1 MAGEFKLA
9 EAFVELKARGA
20 SQLKTQLTGIRGVA
34 TKLGSVFRNLGRTM
48 LRAFSP
54 LKLALAALIGGM
66 GVRSLLKLASDA
78 EEVGSMFNVVFSNM
92 SGEAEQTAADL
103 KKYLGAS
110 TTEVKSA
117 LANLGDTFKPL
128 GFAEAEALKL
138 SATMTRLAG
147 DLASFKNMSFDE
159 ALQRLQATLIG
170 NHENAIKFG
179 VIINENTLKAKMAE
193 LGTDKLTGAA
203 KEQAKVF
210 ARLTLLMEGTR
221 DAQGDLGRTSDSFA
235 NSMKRMW
242 SMLKELGETIGT
254 AIMPI
259 FQGLGNIISAL
270 AEKANEFVGGQLP
283 KLNEALSTV
292 KAILDGIADGIR
304 GSSFDGWSK
313 QLSDAF
319 KNASDIL
326 MATIKAVGQFLLS
339 ISLQAGQL
347 IGDGIVAAIAS
358 VGGATG
364 KFVAETWRMAKGGY
378 AITAARLGGASLEE
392 ARGIANEAVN
402 GPKASPMAALAG
414 AARSAFGPGSE
425 LANVFSRVADG
436 IGVEVGDKVGDKIEA
451 LIPEK
456 PAGADMSLFPGPR
469 WKEIDL
475 SGVAEPEQK
484 SAQTAESGLRSFS
497 GLWESLQNRMSKGEQ
512 EINAEQK
519 RQTVILDGIRA
530 NGDKPQLGGVWA

>member
-20 SQLKTQLTGIRGVA
+20 SELKTKLSGIRGIA
-34 TKLGSVFRNLGRTM
+34 SKLGSVFTNLGRTM
-48 LRAFSP
+48 LKAFNP
-54 LKLALAALIGGM
+54 LTLALGALAGGV

-78 EEVGSMFNVVFSNM
+78 EEVGSMFSVVFSNM

-110 TTEVKSA
+110 TTEVKAA

-128 GFAEAEALKL
+128 GFAEEEALKL

-170 NHENAIKFG
+170 NHENALKFG

-193 LGTDKLTGAA
+193 LGTDKLTGSA

-210 ARLTLLMEGTR
+210 ARLTLLMEGTT

-235 NSMKRMW
+235 NSTKRMW

-270 AEKANEFVGGQLP
+270 SEKANEFIGGQLP
-283 KLNEALSTV
+283 RLNEALSTV

-304 GSSFDGWSK
+304 GSSFDGWSS
-313 QLSDAF
+313 QLSSAF
-319 KNASDIL
+319 KDASDIL

-339 ISLQAGQL
+339 IAVQAGQL
-347 IGDGIVAAIAS
+347 IGEGIIAAMPGSAAAG
-358 VGGATG
+358 VWN
-364 KFVAETWRMAKGGY
+364 KAKKGY
-378 AITAARLGGASLEE
+378 AITAARLAGASLEE
-392 ARGIANEAVN
+392 ARGIANEAVD

-425 LANVFSRVADG
+425 LADVFSRVAGNMADKVG
-436 IGVEVGDKVGDKIEA
+436 EKVGDKVEA
-451 LIPEK
+451 IVPEK
-456 PAGADMSLFPGPR
+456 PVGADLSLFPKPR
-469 WKEIDL
+469 WKEIDF
-475 SGVAEPEQK
+475 SDFGEPKQEPAEK
-484 SAQTAESGLRSFS
+484 AESGLRSFS
-497 GLWESLQNRMSKGEQ
+497 GLWESLQNRMSKGEE
-512 EINAEQK
+512 EINKEQK
-519 RQTVILDGIRA
+519 RQTDILNGIKA
-530 NGDKPQLGGVWA
+530 NGDKQPLGVVWS